1 MGNNASSP
9 SFDTETAND
18 LYFKESAKRGL
29 QVAKAAGTSLLLS
42 PVIILAL
49 PFVGAYEF
57 STALEDEMITGY
69 KLVDGMLGGLFGVIA
84 SPIAPLYCFL
94 TSMQAIFSDTN
105 TTAQQNRRHLNQ
117 SYLRKAYG
125 MLRLDVNVYN
135 VAITGCPGTGKS
147 SMLNALLGYKSN
159 HPRAAAVGEIETTL
173 EPKRYQHPV
182 LPTLHLWDMPGI
194 GTPRHPTRS
203 FFDTYF
209 LGAFDAI
216 LIVFD
221 DRLMAS
227 DVDIARKAK
236 LYDVPVF
243 FIKNKADLA
252 IEKKLQRM
260 RKSSTVQA
268 WAIAVSELTT
278 EIKSSIYRNMQQF
291 GLDTNQLYIVSS
303 NILLDFVIRL
313 QSHRFTNNEKL
324 IHEKLLITNLLD
336 TIASQRDNKVIH
348 SDSDTSSIIYL

>member
-1 MGNNASSP
+1 MGNTP
-9 SFDTETAND
+9 SFDTETANE

-29 QVAKAAGTSLLLS
+29 QVAKAFGTSIVLS

-57 STALEDEMITGY
+57 STALEEEMITGY
-69 KLVDGMLGGLFGVIA
+69 KIVDGMIGGLFGVIA

-94 TSMQAIFSDTN
+94 TSMQEIFSVS
-105 TTAQQNRRHLNQ
+105 TTAQHRNLNQ

-125 MLRLDVNVYN
+125 MLRLDVNAYN
-135 VAITGCPGTGKS
+135 VVVTGCPGTGKS
-147 SMLNALLGYKSN
+147 SLLNALLGYRSN
-159 HPRAAAVGEIETTL
+159 HPRAAAVGEIETTI
-173 EPKRYQHPV
+173 EPKSYQHPV

-194 GTPRHPTRS
+194 GTPRHPTSS

-216 LIVFD
+216 LVVFD

-227 DVDIARKAK
+227 DVEIARKAK
-236 LYDVPVF
+236 VYDVPVF
-243 FIKNKADLA
+243 FIKTKADLA

-260 RKSSTVQA
+260 KKKSIQA

-278 EIKSSIYRNMQQF
+278 EIKSSIYKSMQQF

-303 NILLDFVIRL
+303 NILLNFVIRL
-313 QSHRFTNNEKL
+313 QSHHFTNNEKL

-336 TIASQRDNKVIH
+336 TIANRRDDRVVH

>member
-1 MGNNASSP
+1 MGNNTSA

-29 QVAKAAGTSLLLS
+29 QVAKAAGTSILLS

-57 STALEDEMITGY
+57 STALQEEMITGY
-69 KLVDGMLGGLFGVIA
+69 KIVDGMIGGLFGVIA

-94 TSMQAIFSDTN
+94 MSMQEIFSISG
-105 TTAQQNRRHLNQ
+105 TAQHHGRHINQ

-135 VAITGCPGTGKS
+135 VAVTGCPGTGKS
-147 SMLNALLGYKSN
+147 SLLNALLGYRNTHLK
-159 HPRAAAVGEIETTL
+159 AAAVGEIETTL
-173 EPKRYQHPV
+173 EPKRYQHRL

-194 GTPRHPTRS
+194 GTPRHPTS
-203 FFDTYF
+203 TFFDTYF

-227 DVDIARKAK
+227 NVEIARKAK

-252 IEKKLQRM
+252 IEMKLQRM
-260 RKSSTVQA
+260 RKTTIQA

-278 EIKSSIYRNMQQF
+278 EIKSSIYKNMQQF

-313 QSHRFTNNEKL
+313 ESQRFTNNEKL

-336 TIASQRDNKVIH
+336 TIASRRDNRIIH

>member
-1 MGNNASSP
+1 MGNTSSS
-9 SFDTETAND
+9 SFDTETADD

-29 QVAKAAGTSLLLS
+29 QVAKAAGTSILLS
-42 PVIILAL
+42 PMIILAL

-57 STALEDEMITGY
+57 STALEEEMITGY
-69 KLVDGMLGGLFGVIA
+69 KLVDGMIGGLFGVIA
-84 SPIAPLYCFL
+84 SPIAPLYYFL
-94 TSMQAIFSDTN
+94 TSMQEIFSATS
-105 TTAQQNRRHLNQ
+105 TAQQHRRHINQ
-117 SYLRKAYG
+117 SYLKKAYG

-147 SMLNALLGYKSN
+147 SLLNALLGYKNN
-159 HPRAAAVGEIETTL
+159 HPKAAAIGEIETTI
-173 EPKRYQHPV
+173 EPRRYQHPV

-194 GTPRHPTRS
+194 GTPRHPTS
-203 FFDTYF
+203 HFFDTYF

-216 LIVFD
+216 LVVFD

-227 DVDIARKAK
+227 DVEIARKAK
-236 LYDVPVF
+236 LYNVPVF

-260 RKSSTVQA
+260 KKSTLQA

-278 EIKSSIYRNMQQF
+278 EIKSSIYKNMQQF

-313 QSHRFTNNEKL
+313 QSQRFTNNEKL

-336 TIASQRDNKVIH
+336 TIANQRDNRVIH